1 MKKLSLFVLVGAM
14 VAMVSCKK
22 DSLEDYDTK
31 VVNDVN
37 NFSLQVADIK
47 HVNKSSEYDW
57 ENEGTKASIQMS
69 NTLDEGS
76 GTIKIKDNDGNVV
89 FSNSLDEIGVFESD
103 EGTSGMWKIIFE
115 FNDASGSLNVNVK
128 KSDSDK

>member
-1 MKKLSLFVLVGAM
+1 MKKLSLFVLIGAL

-31 VVNDVN
+31 VVNNTN

-57 ENEGTKASIQMS
+57 ENEGTKAEIQLS
-69 NTLDEGS
+69 CTIDDGS
-76 GTIKIKDNDGNVV
+76 GTIKIKDNDGNIV
-89 FSNSLDEIGVFESD
+89 FSNELDEIGVFESD

-128 KSDSDK
+128 KADSE